1 MLTFPQID
9 PVAFSIGP
17 LRVHWYGLMY
27 LVAFG
32 LAWWL
37 GRWRAKQ
44 AGSGWNNDQVS
55 DLVFYGALGAV
66 LGGRVGYTLFYGWE
80 WLIADPLYLFRVWE
94 GGMSFHGGF
103 FGVVLALWLYARRAR
118 RSFWAVTDF
127 VAPLAPLGLGA
138 GRIGNFINGELWG
151 RTTDLPWAMAF
162 PSGGEVGRHPS
173 QLYEATLEG
182 GVLFIVLWWYT
193 RTPRPAAAASGLFLV
208 GYGVFRFAVEFARE
222 PDAHMGFIALDWM
235 TMGQLLSLPMV
246 FVGVGIFAWIYALR
260 LRGAIRSGSA

>member
-66 LGGRVGYTLFYGWE
+66 LGGRIGYTLFYGWK
-80 WLIADPLYLFRVWE
+80 WLADDPLYLFRVWE

-103 FGVVLALWLYARRAR
+103 LGVVLAMWIYARRTQR
-118 RSFWAVTDF
+118 TFWFVTDF
-127 VAPLAPLGLGA
+127 IAPLVPLGLGA
-138 GRIGNFINGELWG
+138 GRIGNFINGELRG
-151 RTTDLPWAMAF
+151 RVTDAPWAIVF
-162 PSGGEVGRHPS
+162 PGGGDYARHPS
-173 QLYEATLEG
+173 QLYQATLEG
-182 GVLFIVLWWYT
+182 LLLFLVLWWYS
-193 RTPRPAAAASGLFLV
+193 RRPRPAGAVSALFLV
-208 GYGVFRFAVEFARE
+208 GYGAFRFVVEFARE
-222 PDAHMGFIALDWM
+222 PDAHLGFIVLDWL
-235 TMGQLLSLPMV
+235 TMGQVLSLPMLV
-246 FVGVGIFAWIYALR
+246 FGVGLFAFAYRKQRTVAAVAER
-260 LRGAIRSGSA
+260 